1 MRKAKYLLEPK
12 SKVMRYKMCN
22 TCGKIKPSQCFFS
35 VHQSKVRSPQCRRCQ
50 LGKFDDDFKPTV
62 PFEYQVFNNFMAD
75 ADALFL
81 RLEKRLDAITRKFH
95 KQKKS
100 VEKRKEV

>member
-1 MRKAKYLLEPK
+1 
-12 SKVMRYKMCN
+12 
-22 TCGKIKPSQCFFS
+22 
-35 VHQSKVRSPQCRRCQ
+35 
-50 LGKFDDDFKPTV
+50 
-62 PFEYQVFNNFMAD
+62 VFNNFMAD